1 MLSNT
6 TKKRSARLTA
16 ALRSEGAEPFLM
28 AASLLNSAAFQVRTR
43 LRMLPGESVG

>member
-16 ALRSEGAEPFLM
+16 ALRSEGEPFLM